1 MSSDGSYWSVFLKWE
16 GEAERQFGI
25 YPSESYCDAFIAGFG
40 VGFEELGCP
49 AGTLDTLEYIR
60 AEKVDP

>member
-1 MSSDGSYWSVFLKWE
+1 MSSDESYWSVFLKWE

-40 VGFEELGCP
+40 AGCP
-49 AGTLDTLEYIR
+49 AGTLDALEYIR

>member
-1 MSSDGSYWSVFLKWE
+1 MSNDGSYWSVLLKWE

-25 YPSESYCDAFIAGFG
+25 YPSESYCNAFIAGFAAG
-40 VGFEELGCP
+40 LEGFSCP
-49 AGTLDTLEYIR
+49 GGTLDVLEYIR